1 MCKCGCNTCDT
12 KSTALVL
19 KENKFVHTPISEGLK
34 YHIDNQIPLSEN
46 IYRIGSKEYM
56 KLYTEARSLYS
67 RGKLDVSEAD
77 KYFLTETHVG
87 SFGMFEG
94 KRVPLDIPMINEEEY
109 YVTVNRGPKIGKSL
123 VRSAESDYEEPRI
136 FSKEEAKEYIKR
148 VKNSGATPGRIASYW
163 VSDRDMNRIDENED
177 KLSKIKQELEALR
190 PGISW
195 IDDIRI
201 SSYDGSLQV
210 ELDYTLYPNE
220 IKQLA
225 QIATKYGMELKYMTG
240 KNASLVKNK
249 LNENIDTGDFLN
261 KNRDQIELD
270 FGPRTFRMLQMQ
282 LMKDD
287 EAFVRDW
294 LVANGYMEEEKL
306 PFEETKKLT
315 YNDFVRMVRDDM
327 MAGAAPDE
335 KPSDKQVASRAKSLY
350 NDYLQG
356 ASVDDLFEAKKKK
369 SKLCKRGRDYIAAR
383 KRAGEKSSAYLS
395 GRAVKV
401 CKGSIKGAG
410 GKKKKS
416 YKNENI
422 APNHDG
428 KAAPYGS
435 GYKVLNI
442 DEIAE
447 SLKDWFEKENWVRIN
462 TSGNITGPCGTMKK
476 GKATTR
482 CLPKKKA
489 QAMTKAERKATVAK
503 KVRGS
508 KKGKQFVSVKEQT
521 YSGFTRNPEDP
532 ASEPFELTGAVAQ
545 FKEELRALFGK
556 FKDDLKNPEFIKG
569 VAQIMINWKS
579 LLRSQL
585 KEATVDYDFSKEELI
600 RVIKQLKRGASTEIG
615 MIKAFEIALGRELT
629 DDEIRGFKLKEA
641 EFRGKEVSL
650 NKPKRGGSKA
660 YYVYVRDP
668 KTKKIK
674 KVSFGSGGLRAKIK
688 NKDARNAFAKRH
700 NCDKKKDRTKAGY
713 WSCNLPRYAKQLGLG
728 ANMNTFW

>member
-1 MCKCGCNTCDT
+1 MCKCGCNSCETEN
-12 KSTALVL
+12 TALIL
-19 KENKFVHTPISEGLK
+19 KESKFVHTPISEGLK

-67 RGKLDVSEAD
+67 RGKLDVNEAD

-94 KRVPLDIPMINEEEY
+94 KRVPLDIPMISEQMDLEDEIANEEFGMDY
-109 YVTVNRGPKIGKSL
+109 DQLGPNEKEW
-123 VRSAESDYEEPRI
+123 VRDEIDNMS
-136 FSKEEAKEYIKR
+136 
-148 VKNSGATPGRIASYW
+148 
-163 VSDRDMNRIDENED
+163 MNENED

-195 IDDIRI
+195 IDDIFI

-287 EAFVRDW
+287 EAFVKDW
-294 LVANGYMEEEKL
+294 LVVNGYMEEEKL
-306 PFEETKKLT
+306 PFEE
-315 YNDFVRMVRDDM
+315 NQI
-327 MAGAAPDE
+327 DE
-335 KPSDKQVASRAKSLY
+335 D
-350 NDYLQG
+350 
-356 ASVDDLFEAKKKK
+356 
-369 SKLCKRGRDYIAAR
+369 LCKKGKNYIAKR

-395 GRAVKV
+395 GRAVRV
-401 CKGSIKGAG
+401 CKGQIKAE
-410 GKKKKS
+410 S
-416 YKNENI
+416 E
-422 APNHDG
+422 G

-447 SLKDWFEKENWVRIN
+447 SLRDWFKKENWVRIN
-462 TSGNITGPCGTMKK
+462 TSGNIAGDCGTMKK

-489 QAMTKAERKATVAK
+489 QSLTKAERKATVAK

-508 KKGKQFVSVKEQT
+508 KKGKQFVSVKENFEMGDRVKLTPDYEETPGEVFTITQT
-521 YSGFTRNPEDP
+521 SGNKYFIADEDGRGWY
-532 ASEPFELTGAVAQ
+532 TYG
-545 FKEELRALFGK
+545 
-556 FKDDLKNPEFIKG
+556 D
-569 VAQIMINWKS
+569 
-579 LLRSQL
+579 QL
-585 KEATVDYDFSKEELI
+585 VMA
-600 RVIKQLKRGASTEIG
+600 
-615 MIKAFEIALGRELT
+615 
-629 DDEIRGFKLKEA
+629 DDEYINEAKKKNKKEKKDPPI
-641 EFRGKEVSL
+641 G
-650 NKPKRGGSKA
+650 KPKRGGSKA

-668 KTKKIK
+668 KTKKVK
-674 KVSFGSGGLRAKIK
+674 KVSFGSGGLRAKIRNPK
-688 NKDARNAFAKRH
+688 ARKAFAARH
-700 NCDKKKDRTKAGY
+700 NCKNKKDRTKAGY
-713 WSCNLPRYAKQLGLG
+713 WSCNLPRYAPQLGLG
-728 ANMNTFW
+728 AKMNTFW

>member
-1 MCKCGCNTCDT
+1 
-12 KSTALVL
+12 
-19 KENKFVHTPISEGLK
+19 
-34 YHIDNQIPLSEN
+34 
-46 IYRIGSKEYM
+46 
-56 KLYTEARSLYS
+56 
-67 RGKLDVSEAD
+67 
-77 KYFLTETHVG
+77 
-87 SFGMFEG
+87 
-94 KRVPLDIPMINEEEY
+94 
-109 YVTVNRGPKIGKSL
+109 
-123 VRSAESDYEEPRI
+123 
-136 FSKEEAKEYIKR
+136 
-148 VKNSGATPGRIASYW
+148 
-163 VSDRDMNRIDENED
+163 MNRI
-177 KLSKIKQELEALR
+177 
-190 PGISW
+190 
-195 IDDIRI
+195 
-201 SSYDGSLQV
+201 
-210 ELDYTLYPNE
+210 
-220 IKQLA
+220 
-225 QIATKYGMELKYMTG
+225 
-240 KNASLVKNK
+240 
-249 LNENIDTGDFLN
+249 NENIDTGDFLN

-294 LVANGYMEEEKL
+294 LVANGYMEEKKL
-306 PFEETKKLT
+306 PFEENQLNEEKKLT

-369 SKLCKRGRDYIAAR
+369 KSKLCKRGRDYIAAR

-416 YKNENI
+416 YKNENT

-447 SLKDWFEKENWVRIN
+447 SLRDWFEKENWVRIN
-462 TSGNITGPCGTMKK
+462 TSGNISGDCGTMKK

-489 QAMTKAERKATVAK
+489 QSMTKAERKATVAK

-508 KKGKQFVSVKEQT
+508 KKGKQFVSVKE
-521 YSGFTRNPEDP
+521 
-532 ASEPFELTGAVAQ
+532 
-545 FKEELRALFGK
+545 
-556 FKDDLKNPEFIKG
+556 
-569 VAQIMINWKS
+569 
-579 LLRSQL
+579 
-585 KEATVDYDFSKEELI
+585 
-600 RVIKQLKRGASTEIG
+600 
-615 MIKAFEIALGRELT
+615 
-629 DDEIRGFKLKEA
+629 A
-641 EFRGKEVSL
+641 EFKGKEVSL